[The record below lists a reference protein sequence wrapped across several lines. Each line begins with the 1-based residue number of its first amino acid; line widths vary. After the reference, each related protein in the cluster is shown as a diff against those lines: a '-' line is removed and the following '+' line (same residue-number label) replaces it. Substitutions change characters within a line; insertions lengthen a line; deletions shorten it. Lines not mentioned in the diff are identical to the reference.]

1 MEKSTSTATQ
11 IAEPPPPPSATSS
24 LPAQDL
30 PLPTA
35 ADQRSSPA
43 MVAAELPSLAMDL
56 DSSPAFT
63 PGPSQMLPTP
73 TAAAQPQLAA
83 QVPTPPSIATADPS
97 SRGRKRALE
106 GNRQMEKSN
115 YYKMRLLLKDLRP
128 HVLEL
133 LRTPDFR
140 NCPAAIEIQQKMK
153 LMLQLYQEMI
163 GDTNTPKR
171 EKTAK
176 SESLSNGKAIDQ
188 TPQSSTT
195 ELRSS
200 ETISVIQTE
209 KQSSDGDGDKAADA
223 VVGGSAFGWNFI
235 TYGGRATEAVYCG
248 MSKEE
253 YRSSHPII
261 QAEAEVESHKTL

>member
-11 IAEPPPPPSATSS
+11 IAEPPPPSSTTLS
-24 LPAQDL
+24 LPALDL

-35 ADQRSSPA
+35 ADQRSS
-43 MVAAELPSLAMDL
+43 LAMDL
-56 DSSPAFT
+56 DSAPAFT
-63 PGPSQMLPTP
+63 PGASQTLPSP

-83 QVPTPPSIATADPS
+83 QVPRPPLIASTDPS

-115 YYKMRLLLKDLRP
+115 YYKMRLLVKDLRP
-128 HVLEL
+128 HVLEV

-140 NCPAAIEIQQKMK
+140 NCQAAIEIQQKMK

-171 EKTAK
+171 EKTDK
-176 SESLSNGKAIDQ
+176 SGKAIDQ

-209 KQSSDGDGDKAADA
+209 KQSSDGDGDKAGDA

-235 TYGGRATEAVYCG
+235 TYGGGATEAVYCG

-261 QAEAEVESHKTL
+261 QAEAEVESL